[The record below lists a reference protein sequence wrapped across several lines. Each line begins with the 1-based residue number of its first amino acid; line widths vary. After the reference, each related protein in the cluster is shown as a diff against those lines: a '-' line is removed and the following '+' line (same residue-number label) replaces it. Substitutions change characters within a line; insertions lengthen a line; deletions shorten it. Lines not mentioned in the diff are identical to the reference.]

1 MNISTGFS
9 WRNRM
14 EDSYSMLFISIE
26 ITWWCPPKSNMEAW
40 RNGTSNADS
49 IAGNCQVSFS
59 YVVAGFICY
68 QQKCDPH
75 RCAVPTHFFLSIK
88 PVPNHPPKQQHEPTE
103 VLSKG
108 AVLVNVAQDCFFLW
122 NDDTILSGLHAK
134 IAELLRFLQRKQTWK
149 QIDTWITTSLQ
160 ITATSCTEFLFL
172 DSKTNDSSCHDHPC
186 CKLIVW
192 MKWSEQKPLYMGC
205 SHKLGG

>member
-1 MNISTGFS
+1 M
-9 WRNRM
+9 M
-14 EDSYSMLFISIE
+14 
-26 ITWWCPPKSNMEAW
+26 PPKSNMEAW
-40 RNGTSNADS
+40 RNGTSNTYS
-49 IAGNCQVSFS
+49 IDGNCQVSFS
-59 YVVAGFICY
+59 HVVAGFICY
-68 QQKCDPH
+68 QQKCGPH

-108 AVLVNVAQDCFFLW
+108 AVLVNVAQDCFLFLR

-134 IAELLRFLQRKQTWK
+134 IAELLRFLQRKQKWK

-172 DSKTNDSSCHDHPC
+172 DSKTNDSFCHDHPNHRTFAVNC

-205 SHKLGG
+205 SHKLVGKTV